1 MSIQELAKSHPTPFL
16 AVSRHKLS
24 INFHQLKSALPVS
37 GIHFAV
43 KSNPDV
49 AVLRVLAELGAKFEI
64 ASTYELDVLQQ
75 IGLEPGEI
83 LFSNPVKSA
92 ASVRL
97 AYAAGVR
104 SFAVDSFSE
113 IEKISEN
120 APGSNIFIRLLVND
134 FSSKIPL
141 SKKFGIHPSEAVD
154 AAVYAVDRGLVPLG
168 LTFHVGSQCT
178 STDLW
183 DFALQSCGKVMR
195 ALLEKNIRLHALNI
209 GGGFPVE
216 YNEPVPEIGEI
227 GVVLEHAMKE
237 YLPYKIQLLAEPG
250 RYLVAEAG
258 TLVTS
263 VIARSVRSGKNWI
276 YTDTSAFHGL
286 LETMP
291 CQGQIQYPIAV
302 LGDAGDDESKR
313 KARYIIT
320 GPTCDYLDT
329 YANNV
334 LLPIDITENSLLAI
348 SVTGAYTVPFASYFN
363 GFPPPKVVLYD

>member
-1 MSIQELAKSHPTPFL
+1 MSLPDIAKSHPTPFL
-16 AVSRHKLS
+16 AISRKVLS
-24 INFHQLKSALPVS
+24 ENFRQLKSALPVS
-37 GIHFAV
+37 SIHFAV

-49 AVLRVLAELGAKFEI
+49 AVLRALAELGAKFEI
-64 ASTYELDVLQQ
+64 ASTYELDVLQH
-75 IGLEPGEI
+75 IGVDPGEI
-83 LFSNPVKSA
+83 LFSNPVKPA
-92 ASVRL
+92 AGVRL
-97 AYAAGVR
+97 AYATGVR
-104 SFAVDSFSE
+104 SYAVDSFSE

-154 AAVYAVDRGLVPLG
+154 AAVYAVDRGLVPVG

-195 ALLEKNIRLHALNI
+195 ALQEKNIRLHALNI

-216 YNEPVPEIGEI
+216 YTEAVPEIGEI
-227 GVVLEHAMKE
+227 GVVLEHAMRE
-237 YLPYKIQLLAEPG
+237 HLPYEVHLIAEPG

-258 TLVTS
+258 TLITS

-291 CQGQIQYPIAV
+291 CQGQIQYPISV
-302 LGDAGDDESKR
+302 LDGGDDDSRR

-334 LLPIDITENSLLAI
+334 SLPIDITENSLLAI